1 MYDCKMAML
10 EYLDMKYIYSIV
22 DVINTIVVKID
33 LLTNLNLQSYIH
45 IVALVRVRGSGNG
58 AWKGGGKGGKKKK
71 GNACIMDVGE
81 CNHCANSDT

>member
-45 IVALVRVRGSGNG
+45 IVALSSGEGKWERGME
-58 AWKGGGKGGKKKK
+58 GGGEGGEEKER
-71 GNACIMDVGE
+71 E
-81 CNHCANSDT
+81 CLYYGCWRV